1 MPDVFISYS
10 REDKPIAELI
20 ASSLEAEGFSV
31 WWDAVLRAGDSY
43 DEVIEDNL
51 RSASAVVVLW
61 SATSTKS
68 KWVRA
73 EATAGE
79 RHSTLVPALIEDC
92 DRPLR
97 FEMIQSAELT
107 AWRGDRNAP
116 NWKSF
121 VADISAAVGET
132 RSAKTTPA
140 AQPVAT
146 APIAA
151 LPRNPTPDD
160 SIEAIFWSTIKDTN
174 EPAELEAYL
183 KRYKNGHFVD
193 LAQGRLASL
202 AGEAGKPAA
211 RKATQA
217 APMPVAAAPG
227 VQSGVPQPLIAIAL
241 FMVTTIIG
249 VIVVFAANAIDIGWF
264 TWTPAA
270 GAKVLDTGSKE
281 VGFFL
286 ALNWSVT
293 ALLLM
298 PLAWTLIYLALS
310 EASDA
315 WTEMARRRMLVTA
328 DFTPVDAAHPNF
340 LRMQNHIRLFV
351 LGGITGV
358 TALMLTLAYLDY
370 AQVAGSFY
378 GDAAEMEKFDRLDD
392 QGYPLSQPDLER
404 DWMVASFLSSPGADP
419 VDAGANRAFSLAA
432 YLIYVGIGI
441 GSLLSFGLV
450 IIGLGATFM
459 RGIAQNYGLLVIPD
473 LTSDDRRCGF
483 EVVRRFFT
491 FAIVAA
497 LIGCVMIYLMGIQNI
512 YLRSPAES
520 IFAFLTP
527 DMAAFNDAANWRDNI
542 DALFGFLFSESV
554 AKGTRNIYVWF
565 FGFLIFAVFIGG
577 FMLFLRQGALL
588 GKSLILDEMRAN
600 GFERLQKL
608 THKDEETVTDQLA
621 GLHIWP
627 LEQPDLRASLGILLL
642 MIASF
647 IFYKLGV
654 VIVLGLCL
662 ATPFMLLRS
671 SGQIARP
678 PIRN

>member
-10 REDKPIAELI
+10 REDRPIAELI

-43 DEVIEDNL
+43 DEVIENNL
-51 RSASAVVVLW
+51 RGASAVVVLW
-61 SATSTKS
+61 STTSTKS

-92 DRPLR
+92 DRPIR

-107 AWRGDRNAP
+107 AWQGDRNASA
-116 NWKSF
+116 WKSF
-121 VADISAAVGET
+121 VADIEAAVRQKRVAAPAPTVQPESPTPVSASAA
-132 RSAKTTPA
+132 A
-140 AQPVAT
+140 
-146 APIAA
+146 
-151 LPRNPTPDD
+151 TPDD
-160 SIEAIFWSTIKDTN
+160 SIEAIFWSTIKDTR

-183 KRYKNGHFVD
+183 KRYKNGYFVD
-193 LAQGRLASL
+193 LARSRLASL
-202 AGEAGKPAA
+202 AVDAGKPGA
-211 RKATQA
+211 REAPNAVSTPIVA
-217 APMPVAAAPG
+217 APAAQG
-227 VQSGVPQPLIAIAL
+227 GVPQPLIAIAL

-249 VIVVFAANAIDIGWF
+249 VIVVFAANAIGIGWF
-264 TWTPAA
+264 TWTPVA
-270 GAKVLDTGSKE
+270 GADQLQTGSKE

-298 PLAWTLIYLALS
+298 PLAWTLVYLALS

-328 DFTPVDAAHPNF
+328 DFVAVDAAHPNF
-340 LRMQNHIRLFV
+340 LRMQKHIRVFV
-351 LGGITGV
+351 LGGIAGV
-358 TALMLTLAYLDY
+358 TTLMLALAYLDH

-378 GDAAEMEKFDRLDD
+378 GDAAEMAKFDRLDD
-392 QGYPLSQPDLER
+392 AGYPLSQPDLER

-419 VDAGANRAFSLAA
+419 VDAGANRIFSLIA

-459 RGIAQNYGLLVIPD
+459 RGIAQNYGLFVIPD
-473 LTSDDRRCGF
+473 LASDDKRCGF

-497 LIGCVMIYLMGIQNI
+497 LIGCVMIYLMGVQNI

-527 DMAAFNDAANWRDNI
+527 DMAAFNDAANWRDAV
-542 DALFGFLFSESV
+542 DALFGFLFSENV
-554 AKGTRNIYVWF
+554 AKGTRNVYVWF

-600 GFERLQKL
+600 GFERLQRL
-608 THKDEETVTDQLA
+608 TQKDEKTVTDQLSR
-621 GLHIWP
+621 LHIWP

-642 MIASF
+642 MIVSF

-654 VIVLGLCL
+654 LIIFGLCV
-662 ATPFMLLRS
+662 AMPFMLLRS
-671 SGQIARP
+671 SR
-678 PIRN
+678 